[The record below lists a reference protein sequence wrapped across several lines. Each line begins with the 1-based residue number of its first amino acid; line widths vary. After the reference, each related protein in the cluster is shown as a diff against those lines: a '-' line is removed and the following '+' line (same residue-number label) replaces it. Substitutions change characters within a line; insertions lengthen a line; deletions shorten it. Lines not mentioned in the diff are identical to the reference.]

1 MLIGDTESCSFHT
14 ITPVLLCVEVK
25 VHDSVELPLALF
37 WINNLEIKSESFK
50 LQSSSCY
57 KARSTCKHGNTRT
70 QMAAVNLKL
79 LDLPFTSESLAG
91 GW

>member
-25 VHDSVELPLALF
+25 VHDLVELPLALF

-57 KARSTCKHGNTRT
+57 KARSTCKQGNTRT
-70 QMAAVNLKL
+70 QMAAVSLKL